1 MVELYYHFLLA
12 LRKQMLEE
20 TLERIPFEYNR
31 SKFFP
36 NVFTIGL
43 TIFTGQRGLCDFVAE
58 LLTGPIALIFLD
70 LIS

>member
-1 MVELYYHFLLA
+1 
-12 LRKQMLEE
+12 MLEE
-20 TLERIPFEYNR
+20 TLESIPFEYNR

-36 NVFTIGL
+36 NVFAIGL